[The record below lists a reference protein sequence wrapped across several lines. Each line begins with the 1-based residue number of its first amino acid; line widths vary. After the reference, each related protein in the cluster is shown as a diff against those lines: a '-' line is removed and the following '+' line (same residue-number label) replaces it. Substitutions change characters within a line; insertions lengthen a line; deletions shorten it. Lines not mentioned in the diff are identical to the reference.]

1 MISRMVGTPVFSDRT
16 EFSVFTRAVPLEEA
30 LAIAQQIAE
39 AVAYAPKSVT
49 RSFYLWYG
57 TNERLGIAGYG
68 PVRG

>member
-1 MISRMVGTPVFSDRT
+1 MPPPFCGLHDDDQP
-16 EFSVFTRAVPLEEA
+16 
-30 LAIAQQIAE
+30 
-39 AVAYAPKSVT
+39 AVANAPKSVT